1 MYQEISAKK
10 LEEIVQTKQPIELI
24 DVREEHEWDMI
35 RIPQAKLIP
44 LSQFPDR
51 YQEIDFDREVYI
63 LCRTG
68 ARSGQ
73 ACAWLAQNGKQA
85 TNVAGS
91 IKELYHNHS
100 NLLEMTQTFQISYLA

>member
-1 MYQEISAKK
+1 MYQEISAMQ
-10 LEEIVQTKQPIELI
+10 LEQILQKNPNIELI
-24 DVREEHEWDMI
+24 DVREQNEWDMI

-44 LSQFPDR
+44 ISQFPDR
-51 YQEIDFDREVYI
+51 YQEIDFDREVYV

-91 IKELYHNHS
+91 IKSLYETRSKILEITEHFQPQY
-100 NLLEMTQTFQISYLA
+100 LL

>member
-10 LEEIVQTKQPIELI
+10 LEEILQTRQPIELI
-24 DVREEHEWDMI
+24 DVREEHEWNMI

-63 LCRTG
+63 FCRTG

-91 IKELYHNHS
+91 IKALYGHHS
-100 NLLEMTQTFQISYLA
+100 KLLEVTAKFQSSYLT

>member
-1 MYQEISAKK
+1 MYQEISAMQ
-10 LEEIVQTKQPIELI
+10 LEQILQKNPNIELI
-24 DVREEHEWDMI
+24 DVREQNEWDMI

-44 LSQFPDR
+44 ISQFPDR
-51 YQEIDFDREVYI
+51 YQEIDFKKEVYI

-91 IKELYHNHS
+91 IKALYGHHS
-100 NLLEMTQTFQISYLA
+100 KLLEVTAKFQSSYLT

>member
-1 MYQEISAKK
+1 MYQEISAQK
-10 LEEIVQTKQPIELI
+10 LEEILQTKQPIELI
-24 DVREEHEWDMI
+24 DVREEHEWNMI
-35 RIPQAKLIP
+35 HIPQAKLIP

-51 YQEIDFDREVYI
+51 YQEIDFDREVYV

-91 IKELYHNHS
+91 IKELYQHHS
-100 NLLEMTQTFQISYLA
+100 PLLEITQAFQMSYLA

>member
-51 YQEIDFDREVYI
+51 YQEIDFDRGVYI

-91 IKELYHNHS
+91 IKSLYQHHS
-100 NLLEMTQTFQISYLA
+100 PLLEIAQAFQISYLA

>member
-1 MYQEISAKK
+1 MYQEISATQ
-10 LEEIVQTKQPIELI
+10 LEQILQKNPNIELI
-24 DVREEHEWDMI
+24 DVREQNEWDMV

-51 YQEIDFDREVYI
+51 YKEIDFKKEVYV

-73 ACAWLAQNGKQA
+73 ACAWLAQNGKQV

-91 IKELYHNHS
+91 IKSLYETRSKILEITEHFQPQY
-100 NLLEMTQTFQISYLA
+100 LL

>member
-51 YQEIDFDREVYI
+51 YQEINFDREVYI

-68 ARSGQ
+68 ARSG
-73 ACAWLAQNGKQA
+73 KQA

-91 IKELYHNHS
+91 IKSLYETRSKILEITEHFQPQY
-100 NLLEMTQTFQISYLA
+100 LL